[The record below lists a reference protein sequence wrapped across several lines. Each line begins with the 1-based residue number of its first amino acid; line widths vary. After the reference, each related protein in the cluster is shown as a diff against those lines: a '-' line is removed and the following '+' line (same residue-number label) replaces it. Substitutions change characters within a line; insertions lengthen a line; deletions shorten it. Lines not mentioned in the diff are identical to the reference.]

1 MRAYLNG
8 DSRSADFA
16 RDLLALGEG
25 KMPSDT
31 QGFVQMDQL
40 ATTVESPDELMNA
53 VFYNLSTNFAD
64 ADWLA
69 GRAILAPKNCTVDSI
84 NLKLLDCI
92 PGQCHVYKSIDRT
105 SDPSELAEYPIE
117 VLNSLQPSG
126 LPPHILRLKVGAPI
140 MLIRNLLPPKQCNGT
155 RLIIKSLSL
164 NLIEATIATGCGKG
178 EVVLIPR
185 MHLLPSDAS
194 IPINFRRSQ
203 FPVKLCFAMSINK
216 SQGQTLSIA
225 GLHLREQC
233 FSHGQLYVGC
243 SRVGSKDRV
252 FIYSPNNCARNIT
265 YTEVL

>member
-1 MRAYLNG
+1 MQFFG
-8 DSRSADFA
+8 
-16 RDLLALGEG
+16 
-25 KMPSDT
+25 
-31 QGFVQMDQL
+31 
-40 ATTVESPDELMNA
+40 
-53 VFYNLSTNFAD
+53 
-64 ADWLA
+64 
-69 GRAILAPKNCTVDSI
+69 AILAPKNCTVDSI

-92 PGQCHVYKSIDRT
+92 PEQCHVYKSIDRT
-105 SDPSELAEYPIE
+105 SYPSELAEYPIE
-117 VLNSLQPSG
+117 VLNSLQLSG
-126 LPPHILRLKVGAPI
+126 HPPHILRLKVGAPI

-194 IPINFRRSQ
+194 IPINFRHSQ
-203 FPVKLCFAMSINK
+203 FPVKLSLAMSINK
-216 SQGQTLSIA
+216 SQGQMLSIA

-243 SRVGSKDRV
+243 SKDRV
-252 FIYSPNNCARNIT
+252 FIYSPNNCVRNIT